1 MRNIIKKRTKDIL
14 ILGLTFLLFNCK
26 QSKVETKTS
35 DDKTIK
41 EINQILY
48 DNLVGVERGPFPEKN
63 DSGYVDIQIE
73 DYIDGL
79 RKFKIFSEE
88 FFKLERER
96 LEPCRKTLISL
107 KYTGDPEPG
116 DWENQVSCSFFHM
129 YWLRSQEEP
138 TNFEIKNL
146 TVSDSIAKSN
156 MMFFTE
162 YEGKKSYWEGHYLE
176 VQYHKE
182 RDEWRIT
189 QILRLPPD

>member
-1 MRNIIKKRTKDIL
+1 MKNIS
-14 ILGLTFLLFNCK
+14 ILGLTFLLFNCN

-96 LEPCRKTLISL
+96 LEPCRKSLIKL
-107 KYTGDPEPG
+107 KYTGEPGPG

-129 YWLRSQEEP
+129 YWLRSQESP
-138 TNFEIKNL
+138 TGYEIKNIL
-146 TVSDSIAKSN
+146 TEGDIAKSE
-156 MMFFTE
+156 MVFYDE
-162 YEGKKSYWEGHYLE
+162 YEGNKSYRDGHIHLE
-176 VQYHKE
+176 IHYSKE
-182 RDEWRIT
+182 QDDWRIT